1 MVSEVETQ
9 SPGCCTDC
17 GETVWWE
24 DGRLV
29 TFHGNRWCYGPDRQR
44 IAMERWHV
52 LPGMAQ
58 YVVPAP
64 EGKVCHCLDR
74 GKAHIHQIVEV
85 ASDPA

>member
-1 MVSEVETQ
+1 
-9 SPGCCTDC
+9 
-17 GETVWWE
+17 
-24 DGRLV
+24 
-29 TFHGNRWCYGPDRQR
+29 
-44 IAMERWHV
+44 MERWHV